1 MNDGLNCVEG
11 SGSVICFKAQ
21 SRHLSGGTEEN
32 DDDPQFTRSELSEY
46 EVGMLTTRPQ
56 HSVISYSE
64 V

>member
-1 MNDGLNCVEG
+1 MNTKECGRNLSWSDFK
-11 SGSVICFKAQ
+11 VI
-21 SRHLSGGTEEN
+21 SLHLPGGTEEN